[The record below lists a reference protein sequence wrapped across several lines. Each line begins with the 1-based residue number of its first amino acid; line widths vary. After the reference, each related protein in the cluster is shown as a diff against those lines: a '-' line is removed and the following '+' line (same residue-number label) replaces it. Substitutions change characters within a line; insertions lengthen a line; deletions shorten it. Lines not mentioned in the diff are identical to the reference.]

1 MNNVVLVNVTF
12 AEGGP
17 ALLFRVVPKT
27 DRGYEKLVLIGKMG
41 VSTSADKTLLLD
53 ISTGS
58 EVKSPVDLAG
68 YTHFINIDWY

>member
-12 AEGGP
+12 AEGRP
-17 ALLFRVVPKT
+17 DLLFRVVPRT

-41 VSTSADKTLLLD
+41 VSTSADRTLLLD
-53 ISTGS
+53 ISTGK
-58 EVKSPVDLAG
+58 EVGSPVDLAG

>member
-1 MNNVVLVNVTF
+1 MDKVVLVNITF
-12 AEGGP
+12 AGGGP
-17 ALLFRVVPKT
+17 VLLFRVVPKT

-41 VSTSADKTLLLD
+41 VSTSADKTLLHD
-53 ISTGS
+53 ISTDR